1 MPARGG
7 ASPTSHLGPPSGAGM
22 RRSRHF
28 FANCNFAAPRPLS
41 FWHVALCFGRE
52 IERGR
57 GGRGC
62 GEPSLAAGRSEPQ
75 ADPQGSSGETRGEVV
90 TSAREGPLGPGARA
104 GLGAVSPRSSR
115 PVGFAESS
123 VLSGQAPVAP
133 LRSSR
138 RCQAGPCSPGWGR

>member
-7 ASPTSHLGPPSGAGM
+7 ASPTSHLSPPSGRGM

-41 FWHVALCFGRE
+41 FGHVALCFGR
-52 IERGR
+52 GM

-62 GEPSLAAGRSEPQ
+62 GEPSLTAGRSEPQ

-104 GLGAVSPRSSR
+104 GLGAPSPRNSR
-115 PVGFAESS
+115 PVGFAEPS
-123 VLSGQAPVAP
+123 VLSGQTPP
-133 LRSSR
+133 
-138 RCQAGPCSPGWGR
+138 PGGTLLPGLGTLTPPNA